1 MRELGALI
9 VGQADRVSA
18 IIRQL
23 LDFARRKE
31 PRRRLVDLRSVLRD
45 AVLLMSPLAETARV
59 ALEVI
64 EQPSRITAF
73 VDPSQM
79 QQAVANIVLNAI
91 HATAPD
97 GVVSLAARSE
107 PTPQIEVRD
116 SGTGITSEHLPRIF
130 EPFFTTKAAGV
141 GTGLGLSVTAGI
153 VQEHGGTISVQ
164 SEVGQGTTF
173 RIMLEHPEQRLSQ
186 APPLSELPTGR
197 GPPPR

>member
-1 MRELGALI
+1 MIESGEVPEPRMRELGSLI

-23 LDFARRKE
+23 LDFARREE

-45 AVLLMSPLAETARV
+45 AVLLVSPLAETEGV
-59 ALEVI
+59 KLEVS
-64 EQPSRITAF
+64 EQPSRVPAF

-79 QQAVANIVLNAI
+79 QQAIANIVLNAI
-91 HATAPD
+91 HATSQN

-116 SGTGITSEHLPRIF
+116 SGTGITAEHMPRIF
-130 EPFFTTKAAGV
+130 EPFFTTRAAGV

-164 SEVGQGTTF
+164 SEVGKGTIF
-173 RIMLEHPEQRLSQ
+173 RIMLERPEERLPQ
-186 APPLSELPTGR
+186 APSG
-197 GPPPR
+197 